1 MEPVFYLLQRFAL
14 KLNDGDL
21 LGVFFL
27 KNKDYYMTSISSYV
41 DLTVDVKKLP
51 QFDKMKEILD
61 LANAI
66 LVLVC
71 FLVIKKRYRNHV

>member
-1 MEPVFYLLQRFAL
+1 
-14 KLNDGDL
+14 
-21 LGVFFL
+21 
-27 KNKDYYMTSISSYV
+27 MTSISSYV

-51 QFDKMKEILD
+51 QFEKIKEILD